1 MPSWPF
7 CYRLTVKTGTL
18 VERPLLAQSGRSPS
32 PYSTARA
39 FEEKSRIKFRPQAP
53 HSAMKFKKLLYAI
66 RKSIERGDFAAIEVD
81 VALVDFLPE
90 KIQLGIEFVFLDV
103 DMP

>member
-1 MPSWPF
+1 
-7 CYRLTVKTGTL
+7 
-18 VERPLLAQSGRSPS
+18 
-32 PYSTARA
+32 
-39 FEEKSRIKFRPQAP
+39 
-53 HSAMKFKKLLYAI
+53 MKFKKLLYAI